1 VKSARDIG
9 TAIGLL
15 SARYRCSTEQAW
27 RTMVRVSQDTNTK
40 VRVVARVLV
49 ASHDGVAGVGDSRLL
64 EAFLA
69 HLPPSGWP
77 SRPGPGQDLAP

>member
-15 SARYRCSTEQAW
+15 SARVGCSSDQAW
-27 RTMVRVSQDTNTK
+27 RTLVRISQDSNTK
-40 VRVVARVLV
+40 VRAVAHVLV
-49 ASHDGVAGVGDSRLL
+49 AIHDGVADADDVRLL
-64 EAFLA
+64 KSFVA

-77 SRPGPGQDLAP
+77 SGPRPEQDLAP